1 MINDNIAD
9 IVEKAKNGDSDAFGK
24 LFEISYNKAYYTA
37 LKITKNEHDAQD
49 LIQDGYVK
57 AFTSLSS
64 LKDNSKFISWLNCI
78 VANNCR
84 NYLVKKKPSTF
95 SQFEDDDSDFDFVD
109 TLEDEDEGVLPESVV
124 DSKETKRMVT
134 ECINKLPEQQ
144 QICVMMFY
152 YDELSVKEIA
162 QALNIPEGTV
172 KSRLNKAR
180 NTLRKEF
187 EEIERKGTKLHG
199 IPIVA
204 LIRFAFENDSSR
216 LKKGFAYKR
225 ARKYIFSQ
233 LERKAV
239 ISIAGKSIIATV
251 FGNKA
256 VAAIVAVVAIA
267 GAAAASVSIYNNYL
281 EERDKYA
288 GLSGEAEILSQSDDN
303 YIDADNQSSEK
314 ERYCDLGD
322 LAVCDYDKSVIYYI
336 GNDGIYMADYN
347 GNNPKLIFDNQPYN
361 LFYTDKL
368 YFVWED
374 SLFSYDGELSELG
387 RVKSRYIFAY
397 DNGHFVGITENKSSA
412 YFADID
418 TLNET
423 ELNIDGTDL
432 QYDNG
437 FIYFREL
444 NNDISRIEPKE
455 NTNAEK
461 VVAYKSNQGARLPY
475 CISGNRVYY
484 TEFDSDET
492 GIVYCYN
499 LSTGEKGEISLN
511 TGIVDFAVNGERI
524 YCVDY
529 NDRFFSCDLKGEN
542 QSIIDNGQFSFIQ
555 GCEEYSVW
563 YNVDEN
569 KTIIIDNSNTVIKEI
584 NALADKVEIVGNNL
598 FYCTGSGYYADTV

>member
-1 MINDNIAD
+1 MINVNIAD
-9 IVEKAKNGDSDAFGK
+9 IVEKAKNGDSDSFGK
-24 LFEISYNKAYYTA
+24 LFEASYNKAYYTA
-37 LKITKNEHDAQD
+37 LKLVKNEHDAQD
-49 LIQDGYVK
+49 LIQDSYVK
-57 AFTSLSS
+57 AFTSLST
-64 LKDNSKFISWLNCI
+64 LKDNSKFYSWLNCI

-109 TLEDEDEGVLPESVV
+109 TLETEDEGVLPESVV

-134 ECINKLPEQQ
+134 QCISKLPEQQ

-180 NTLRKEF
+180 NTLRDEF
-187 EEIERKGTKLHG
+187 DKIEKKGTKLHG
-199 IPIVA
+199 IPIVV
-204 LIRFAFENDSSR
+204 LIKFAFESDSSR

-233 LERKAV
+233 LEKKAL
-239 ISIAGKSIIATV
+239 ISVAGRSIIATI

-256 VAAIVAVVAIA
+256 VVAIIAVVAIT

-281 EERDKYA
+281 EKQDKYA
-288 GLSGEAEILSQSDDN
+288 ELSGEAEISSQSNDN
-303 YIDADNQSSEK
+303 YSEADNQATEK
-314 ERYCDLGD
+314 DRYRDLGD

-347 GNNPKLIFDNQPYN
+347 GSNPQLIFDNQPYN
-361 LFYTDKL
+361 LFYTDRL
-368 YFVWED
+368 YFVWGD
-374 SLFSYDGELSELG
+374 SLYSYDGKINELG
-387 RVKSRYIFAY
+387 NVKSRYIFAY
-397 DNGHFVGITENKSSA
+397 DNGHFVGITEDKSAA
-412 YFADID
+412 YFTDID

-423 ELNIDGTDL
+423 ELNIDGSDL

-437 FIYFREL
+437 YIYFREH
-444 NNDISRIEPKE
+444 NNNISRLEPKE
-455 NTNAEK
+455 NNDAKT

-475 CISGNRVYY
+475 CVSENIVYY

-492 GIVYCYN
+492 GIIHCNN
-499 LSTGEKGEISLN
+499 LETGEKSEISLN
-511 TGIVDFAVNGERI
+511 AGIVDFAVNGESI

-529 NDRFFSCDLKGEN
+529 NDRFFTCDLKGKN

-555 GCEEYSVW
+555 GCDEFSIW
-563 YNVDEN
+563 YNVDES
-569 KTIIIDNSNTVIKEI
+569 KTIIFDKSNAVIKEI
-584 NALADKVEIVGNNL
+584 NGLASKVEIVGNNL

>member
-9 IVEKAKNGDSDAFGK
+9 IVEKAKNGDGDAFGK
-24 LFEISYNKAYYTA
+24 LFEASYNKAYYTA
-37 LKITKNEHDAQD
+37 LKLVKNEHDAQD
-49 LIQDGYVK
+49 LIQDSYVK
-57 AFTSLSS
+57 AFTSLST
-64 LKDNSKFISWLNCI
+64 LKDNSKFYSWLNCI

-109 TLEDEDEGVLPESVV
+109 TLETEDEGVLPESVV

-134 ECINKLPEQQ
+134 QCISKLPEQQ

-180 NTLRKEF
+180 NTLRDEF
-187 EEIERKGTKLHG
+187 DKIEKKGTKLHG
-199 IPIVA
+199 IPIVV
-204 LIRFAFENDSSR
+204 LIKFAFESDSSR

-233 LERKAV
+233 LEKKAL
-239 ISIAGKSIIATV
+239 ISVAGRSIIATI

-256 VAAIVAVVAIA
+256 VVAIIAVVAIT

-281 EERDKYA
+281 EKQDKYA
-288 GLSGEAEILSQSDDN
+288 ELSGEAEISSQSNDN
-303 YIDADNQSSEK
+303 YSEADKQATEK
-314 ERYCDLGD
+314 DRYRDLGD

-347 GNNPKLIFDNQPYN
+347 GSNPQLIFDNQPYN
-361 LFYTDKL
+361 LFYTDRL
-368 YFVWED
+368 YFVWGEG
-374 SLFSYDGELSELG
+374 LYSYDGKIIELG
-387 RVKSRYIFAY
+387 NVKSRYIFAY
-397 DNGHFVGITENKSSA
+397 DNGHFVGITEDKSAA
-412 YFADID
+412 YFTDID

-423 ELNIDGTDL
+423 ELNIDGSDL

-437 FIYFREL
+437 YIYFREH
-444 NNDISRIEPKE
+444 NNNISRIEPKE
-455 NTNAEK
+455 NNDAKT

-475 CISGNRVYY
+475 CVSENIVYY

-492 GIVYCYN
+492 GIIHCNN
-499 LSTGEKGEISLN
+499 LETGEKSEISLN
-511 TGIVDFAVNGERI
+511 AGIVDFAVNGESI

-529 NDRFFSCDLKGEN
+529 NDRFFTCDLKGKN

-555 GCEEYSVW
+555 GCDEFSIW
-563 YNVDEN
+563 YNVDES
-569 KTIIIDNSNTVIKEI
+569 KTIIFDKSNGVIKEI
-584 NALADKVEIVGNNL
+584 NGLASKVEIVGNNL